1 MHDRRSVVLDFPHQV
16 LGGLALLMPAERP
29 DHPPMPALKITLPHA
44 AALRFQESFLP
55 LAERAQVRVA
65 GDDNFFRF
73 GQLFART
80 RRNHL
85 ANLSAVSGG
94 VGFRQGRLEA
104 GILKKLLRRTGDDE
118 TAVGVIGF
126 RFTGPVGPFTVFV
139 EVIFPNQFVGVGKC
153 VLLENEVA
161 RTQPRGPRS
170 RAPGEQETRQ
180 KDRPPP

>member
-1 MHDRRSVVLDFPHQV
+1 M
-16 LGGLALLMPAERP
+16 GAERP
-29 DHPPMPALKITLPHA
+29 NPPAMPGVKNTLPPPRTMA
-44 AALRFQESFLP
+44 FQESFLR
-55 LAERAQVRVA
+55 LAKPAQVRVA

-118 TAVGVIGF
+118 TAAGV
-126 RFTGPVGPFTVFV
+126 
-139 EVIFPNQFVGVGKC
+139 NGVLVPGKGGAIY
-153 VLLENEVA
+153 LGG
-161 RTQPRGPRS
+161 R
-170 RAPGEQETRQ
+170 
-180 KDRPPP
+180 